1 MSECGASCPPADLFN
16 ASPFY
21 CPRPSARSLA
31 QVSCIKSSP
40 SRLTA
45 TELFAFSPHTHL
57 TMKLTVEL
65 IAGTGQFT
73 PAASSLVQPSN
84 TLQIA
89 CRLLPEPA
97 QGQRT
102 RPTRWVDD
110 AQIRTVVLAK
120 HEQSGGCVHRPQN
133 PCYRESRSDK
143 GGLSCIQSEIEQ
155 HCSRIQVWDT
165 AMLAS
170 SLLYMYAC

>member
-1 MSECGASCPPADLFN
+1 MSVNLSIPI
-16 ASPFY
+16 Y
-21 CPRPSARSLA
+21 CPRPRTSARSLA

-45 TELFAFSPHTHL
+45 TELFACSPHTHP

-65 IAGTGQFT
+65 IAGTGQST
-73 PAASSLVQPSN
+73 PAASSWIHPSN
-84 TLQIA
+84 TLQTA

-110 AQIRTVVLAK
+110 AQLRTVVLAE

-155 HCSRIQVWDT
+155 HCSRTQDWDT
-165 AMLAS
+165 AMLAFS
-170 SLLYMYAC
+170 VLCLYAC